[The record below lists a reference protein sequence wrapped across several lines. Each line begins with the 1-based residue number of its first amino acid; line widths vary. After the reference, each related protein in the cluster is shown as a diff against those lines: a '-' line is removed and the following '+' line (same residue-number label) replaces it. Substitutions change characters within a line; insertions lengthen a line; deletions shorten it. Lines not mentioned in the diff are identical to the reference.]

1 MYVGEIMELEEGT
14 NGAELHTDTE
24 IKDVAI
30 EHNGKIWRFKFV
42 ELSWKEKMELAET
55 LQEQQTNNRN
65 GITLTTNKYWAYLTK
80 VYNKCSKGAP
90 ENFRFDK
97 CSPEF
102 GEKLIKA
109 MPGVGSISSP
119 DDLTEDEVKN

>member
-1 MYVGEIMELEEGT
+1 MELEEGT
-14 NGAELHTDTE
+14 NGAELHTSSD
-24 IKDVAI
+24 IKDVEI

-55 LQEQQTNNRN
+55 LQDQQTNTRS
-65 GITLTTNKYWAYLTK
+65 GITVTTNKYWKYLTK
-80 VYNKCSKGAP
+80 VYLKCVKSCPNG
-90 ENFRFDK
+90 FMFDK

-109 MPGVGSISSP
+109 MPGVGSIASP
-119 DDLTEDEVKN
+119 DDLDEDEVKN